1 MSTIFG
7 LAKMI
12 ASDYAYVNNA
22 NQELL
27 YEAAQQY
34 IEMANTAT
42 MQAMSAFVEPT
53 PTTNFKERYQLGMTG
68 RMQRISEE
76 TSGKNVARSGSWD
89 VAYPL
94 YNFHEQVT
102 LSDVDAAYMTP
113 AEFQLH
119 IDGVLTRAAN
129 AKRHEILQ
137 RLFKDTV
144 DTFTDKRHGVLTIE
158 PLADGDSDVL
168 YPPVEGS
175 ESEATEDHYLESNY
189 ASSAISDTNNPYQ
202 TLADDLVHHGTN
214 TTDDLPVGFMINS
227 AQAAKTKALTNFV
240 PYVPSAIQRGQDTD
254 QVLIPA
260 RPIPGKIIGYM
271 LGAGWVS
278 QWEWIP
284 ADYIVAVNLAAP
296 QAFRMRVDPA
306 ETNLGSGGLQLLPEE
321 RHGVLTFNSWR
332 LRFGIGT
339 ANRLNAAV
347 MELGTGGTYTIPTDY
362 D

>member
-7 LAKMI
+7 LAKMS

-34 IEMANTAT
+34 IEMANIAT
-42 MQAMSAFVEPT
+42 NQAMSAFVEPT
-53 PTTNFKERYQLGMTG
+53 PTTNFKERYKLSMTG
-68 RMQRISEE
+68 RMQRTSEE
-76 TSGKNVARSGSWD
+76 TSGKSVAPSGSWD
-89 VAYPL
+89 VAYPI
-94 YNFHEQVT
+94 YNFHEQVAI
-102 LSDVDAAYMTP
+102 SDVDAAYMTP

-119 IDGVLTRAAN
+119 IDGVITRARN
-129 AKRHEILQ
+129 AKRFEILK
-137 RLFKDTV
+137 RLFKNTTDTY
-144 DTFTDKRHGVLTIE
+144 TDKRHGSLTIE
-158 PLADGDSDVL
+158 TLANGDSVV

-175 ESEATEDHYLESNY
+175 ESEATEDHYLESGY
-189 ASSAISDTNNPYQ
+189 AASAISDTNNPFQ

-214 TTDDLPVGFMINS
+214 TTDDLPIGFMINS
-227 AQAAKTKALTNFV
+227 AQAAKTKALTNFI
-240 PYVPSAIQRGQDTD
+240 PYVPNAIQRGQDTD
-254 QVLIPA
+254 QVLMPA

-278 QWEWIP
+278 VWDWIP
-284 ADYIVAVNLAAP
+284 ANYITGVNLAAP
-296 QAFRMRVDPA
+296 QALRMRVDPA

-339 ANRLNAAV
+339 ANRINAAI
-347 MELGTGGTYTIPTDY
+347 MELGTGGTYSIPSAY
-362 D
+362 Q